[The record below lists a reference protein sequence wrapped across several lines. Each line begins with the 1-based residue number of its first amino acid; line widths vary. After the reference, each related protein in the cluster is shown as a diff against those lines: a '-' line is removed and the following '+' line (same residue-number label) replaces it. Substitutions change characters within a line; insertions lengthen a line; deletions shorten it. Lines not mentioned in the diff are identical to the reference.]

1 MMIVIMMTTINIYY
15 DDNDDHDDTDDSDDN
30 GDGDHVTGYCS
41 WEV

>member
-1 MMIVIMMTTINIYY
+1 MTTINIYY

-41 WEV
+41 